1 MSQPS
6 AAPAHSHTAH
16 AQSLGRFIDRS
27 PSPFHVVH
35 SAITMLEEAG
45 FDAVVHGT
53 PSRLEPGRYYVAADG
68 AITAWIVPDDAQPTT
83 PFRIVG
89 AHTDSPNLRLKP
101 DPIADSVG
109 YRRLGVETYGG
120 VLLNSWLDRDLG
132 VSGRLAIRTDD
143 STGGSTVDT
152 RLVFIGEPIL
162 RVPQLAIHLDR
173 DISER
178 GLLLNK
184 QQHLSPIYGLADE
197 STDIWDAVAENA
209 DVSRDDIL
217 GAELMLHDTAPA
229 QLAGLDHEFL
239 SAPRLDNQLS
249 CHAAL
254 TALAGTTPRDTI
266 PMIALFDHEEV
277 GSVSNT
283 GAATAMLPR
292 LLTEISTSLGAA
304 AQDHRTAI
312 SDSLFISAD
321 NAHATH
327 PNYPDRHDPGHHIA
341 LNAGPALKH
350 NANQRYT
357 TDALSAGLFQL
368 AAEHAGVATQSFVS
382 RSDMPCGSTIGP
394 TVSALLGMRALDVG
408 CPQLAMHSC
417 RELAGSNDPWDMTLV
432 LAELLT

>member
-1 MSQPS
+1 MSHPP

-27 PSPFHVVH
+27 PSSFHVVA
-35 SAITMLEEAG
+35 SAVAMLEEAG
-45 FDAVVHGT
+45 FDAIT
-53 PSRLEPGRYYVAADG
+53 QSATSSYEPGRYYVAADG
-68 AITAWIVPDDAQPTT
+68 AVTAWIIPNDAKPAT

-101 DPIADSVG
+101 DPIADAVG
-109 YRRLGVETYGG
+109 YRRLGVEPYGG

-132 VSGRLAIRTDD
+132 VSGRLAIRTHD
-143 STGGSTVDT
+143 SSGSDTVDT
-152 RLVFIGEPIL
+152 RLVLIGEPIL

-184 QQHLSPIYGLADE
+184 QQHLSPIYGLTE
-197 STDIWDAVAENA
+197 QSGDIWDAVAANA

-229 QLAGLDHEFL
+229 QLIGLDNEFL
-239 SAPRLDNQLS
+239 SAPRLDNQIS

-254 TALAGTTPRDTI
+254 TAIAGTTPSSTI

-283 GAATAMLPR
+283 GAATALLPR
-292 LLTEISTSLGAA
+292 LLAEISSTLGANNREQRA
-304 AQDHRTAI
+304 AIAE
-312 SDSLFISAD
+312 SLFISAD

-327 PNYPDRHDPGHHIA
+327 PNYPERHEPAHHIA
-341 LNAGPALKH
+341 LNAGPVLKH
-350 NANQRYT
+350 NSNQRYT
-357 TDALSAGLFQL
+357 TDALSAGLFRL

-382 RSDMPCGSTIGP
+382 RSDMACGSTIGP

-417 RELAGSNDPWDMTLV
+417 RELAGSNDPWDLTLV
-432 LAELLT
+432 LAELLS